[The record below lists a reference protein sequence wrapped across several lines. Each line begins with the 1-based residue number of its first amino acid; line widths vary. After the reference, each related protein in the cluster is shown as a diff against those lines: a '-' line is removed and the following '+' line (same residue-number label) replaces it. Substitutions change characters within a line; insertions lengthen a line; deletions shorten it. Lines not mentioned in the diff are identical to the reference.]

1 MHSSASQQGPLA
13 SDLLSNSKVLLLMR
27 AGFAEWGFAWS
38 PAAPG
43 FAKEGESLQQAED
56 LGVTQAPS

>member
-1 MHSSASQQGPLA
+1 MQSSASQQGPLA

-38 PAAPG
+38 PA
-43 FAKEGESLQQAED
+43 SLGLPKKASLSSRLKTWQ
-56 LGVTQAPS
+56 